1 MGRVDDILFW
11 KKKKQKQTN
20 KKNKNKKKNQEFL
33 KRSPLEIPK
42 NCVWHPLKIPR
53 SKTKTHENPT

>member
-11 KKKKQKQTN
+11 KKN
-20 KKNKNKKKNQEFL
+20 KKNKQTTTTTKKKQEFL
-33 KRSPLEIPK
+33 KLSPLEIPK

>member
-1 MGRVDDILFW
+1 MGGVDDILFW
-11 KKKKQKQTN
+11 KKTNKQKKKQTN
-20 KKNKNKKKNQEFL
+20 KKQEFL
-33 KRSPLEIPK
+33 KVSPLEIRK

>member
-1 MGRVDDILFW
+1 MSRVDDILFW
-11 KKKKQKQTN
+11 KKKQTN
-20 KKNKNKKKNQEFL
+20 KQKKKTGKQEFL
-33 KRSPLEIPK
+33 KLSPLEIPK